1 VLTLSKSGANVGK
14 LYDRRDLEFDLH
26 AIDDLEA
33 GISRQVLAGT
43 FPACKVPE
51 TVRLFEKERQRCKMQ
66 LLRTGQLISD
76 LTHAMRL
83 FRMCPHCA
91 TTTGGKQL
99 PCSTHKLIV
108 HKAKQAVH
116 FAAED
121 NLARR
126 MAAGQMRSEDDDSTH
141 DGSSNQW
148 ETLYWADRRN
158 KVWPG
163 QSRDELEYNR
173 EQFGSLDYRGWLE
186 MMRWSA
192 EEISETEYSTEL
204 ARLREGQQR

>member
-1 VLTLSKSGANVGK
+1 MGK

-43 FPACKVPE
+43 FPACRVPE

-91 TTTGGKQL
+91 TTTGGKQM
-99 PCSTHKLIV
+99 PCSAHKLIV

-126 MAAGQMRSEDDDSTH
+126 MAAGQVRGDDGH
-141 DGSSNQW
+141 DGACNTW
-148 ETLYWADRRN
+148 EAQYWNDRRN
-158 KVWPG
+158 KAWPG
-163 QSRDELEYNR
+163 QSPEELAYNK
-173 EQFGSLDYRGWLE
+173 ETFGSLDYRGWLQ
-186 MMRWSA
+186 MMRYSA
-192 EEISETEYSTEL
+192 EEISDADYASEQK
-204 ARLREGQQR
+204 RLRGGNV